1 MCVWGAKSSALRA
14 AYGFLCGAVYSCGSQ
29 GSCDPGLGAFLAP
42 SHTHFPCSASLAH
55 FPCSLRFPH
64 LHRLAHTFSATL
76 DLVFAYAE
84 WDLTHIIKH
93 HHPVNGCQSPMPELT
108 IKSALLQVLM
118 GVHYLHENWILHL
131 DLKPD
136 NLLVQT
142 RRGPNG
148 QPIGVVKITDFG
160 LARIF
165 KEPTQPLCNVESVV
179 VTLWYRSPEL
189 LLNAKHFTP
198 AIDVW
203 AVGCIFAE
211 MIGAKVL
218 FKGLELKPEK
228 NQPQQASS
236 RGRPK
241 PRPHTFQSDQCY
253 QCVSLCLFLC
263 LCLRV
268 AC

>member
-1 MCVWGAKSSALRA
+1 
-14 AYGFLCGAVYSCGSQ
+14 
-29 GSCDPGLGAFLAP
+29 
-42 SHTHFPCSASLAH
+42 
-55 FPCSLRFPH
+55 
-64 LHRLAHTFSATL
+64 
-76 DLVFAYAE
+76 
-84 WDLTHIIKH
+84 
-93 HHPVNGCQSPMPELT
+93 MPELT

-148 QPIGVVKITDFG
+148 QTIGVVKITDFG

-228 NQPQQASS
+228 KQPQQASS

-253 QCVSLCLFLC
+253 QCVFSVFAYVSVPRSCVLSVCLVREKERSVCVCVIWLCILRMAVGRLSL
-263 LCLRV
+263 
-268 AC
+268 